1 MNNRGSKLKIYVLT
15 IIIHSEWCFT
25 FHAKRKLSKYVQTR
39 GPRLFI
45 KNPTLITHHTIV
57 YSTLLN
63 NTNSIV
69 IKPCKKMSNA
79 YNPQP
84 PMPVHLCFFL
94 IILFMFVGF
103 TWYINYESI
112 FEGLFDQI
120 KLLLMVSPLIL
131 LMVVHLLSSLERS
144 LFFLPFPEQDAIH
157 RAGSTPWGVGL
168 LLVLLLFMISY
179 QSDFRERWF
188 PLLSR

>member
-1 MNNRGSKLKIYVLT
+1 
-15 IIIHSEWCFT
+15 
-25 FHAKRKLSKYVQTR
+25 
-39 GPRLFI
+39 
-45 KNPTLITHHTIV
+45 
-57 YSTLLN
+57 
-63 NTNSIV
+63 
-69 IKPCKKMSNA
+69 MSNT